1 MPGDRVT
8 RRRFLQGSAAAG
20 LGLAGSFVFADERP
34 MPMRALGS
42 TGLKVSLAG
51 LGCHPIG
58 RGGLKEKETVA
69 VVRRAHELGINYFDT
84 APSYG
89 SGRSETRV
97 GKALKPVRDQVLI
110 ATKTLARD
118 KKGALKELDES
129 LKRLQTDR
137 VDIWQFHALAAKEH
151 TDAILRKGG
160 ALEAAIEAKKAGKV
174 RFIGITGH
182 ADPQVFVDALGR
194 HVFDTLLIPLN
205 CIDPHHRSFEEV
217 ALPVAKKANVGLIA
231 MKVFCSGRLPP
242 KIVGAEE
249 CLRYTYGLDM
259 ATCIVGADSVKQVEL
274 AAHIARNGKA
284 MAAEER
290 KKLRAATKPHS
301 PKLEWYKR
309 QT

>member
-1 MPGDRVT
+1 MPRFT
-8 RRRFLQGSAAAG
+8 RRRFLKGAAG
-20 LGLAGSFVFADERP
+20 LGLASFVFADERP

-58 RGGLKEKETVA
+58 RGGLEEKDAVA
-69 VVRRAHELGINYFDT
+69 VVRRAQELGINYFDT

-151 TDAILRKGG
+151 TDAILAKGG
-160 ALEAAIEAKKAGKV
+160 ALEAAIEAKKAGKI

-182 ADPQVFVDALGR
+182 ADPQVFVEAMGR
-194 HVFDTLLIPLN
+194 HPFDTLLIPLN
-205 CIDPHHRSFEEV
+205 CIDPHHRSFEKV

-274 AAHIARNGKA
+274 AAHIARNGNA
-284 MAAEER
+284 MAAQER

>member
-58 RGGLKEKETVA
+58 RGGLKEKEAVA

-137 VDIWQFHALAAKEH
+137 VDIWQFHA
-151 TDAILRKGG
+151 
-160 ALEAAIEAKKAGKV
+160 
-174 RFIGITGH
+174 
-182 ADPQVFVDALGR
+182 
-194 HVFDTLLIPLN
+194 
-205 CIDPHHRSFEEV
+205 
-217 ALPVAKKANVGLIA
+217 
-231 MKVFCSGRLPP
+231 
-242 KIVGAEE
+242 
-249 CLRYTYGLDM
+249 
-259 ATCIVGADSVKQVEL
+259 
-274 AAHIARNGKA
+274 
-284 MAAEER
+284 
-290 KKLRAATKPHS
+290 
-301 PKLEWYKR
+301 
-309 QT
+309 